1 MKIQT
6 ENFELIS
13 DENCIQ
19 LNKRLVVQKGDS
31 KGKEYTKPVGYYPDF
46 GIALDQLLS
55 RGMMASEAQTF
66 EEMRTDFNNLRAEI
80 KEMISQYERE
90 VVANAD
96 IIA

>member
-19 LNKRLVVQKGDS
+19 LNRRMMGQKGKI

-46 GIALDQLLS
+46 GVALDQLLS

-66 EEMRTDFNNLRAEI
+66 EEMRTDFNNLRDEVKEI
-80 KEMISQYERE
+80 MVQYKTE
-90 VVANAD
+90 AAINAD
-96 IIA
+96 TIS

>member
-13 DENCIQ
+13 DENSIQ
-19 LNKRLVVQKGDS
+19 LNRRMVVQKGDS
-31 KGKEYTKPVGYYPDF
+31 KGKEYTKPIGYYPDF
-46 GIALDQLLS
+46 GVALDQLLS

-80 KEMISQYERE
+80 KEMMTQYERR
-90 VVANAD
+90 VATNAD
-96 IIA
+96 TIA